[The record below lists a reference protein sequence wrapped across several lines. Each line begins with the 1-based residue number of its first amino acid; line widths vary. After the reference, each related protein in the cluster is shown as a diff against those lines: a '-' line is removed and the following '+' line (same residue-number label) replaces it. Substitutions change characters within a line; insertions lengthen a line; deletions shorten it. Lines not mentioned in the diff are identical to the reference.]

1 VAGGLSSREP
11 KSRCPQSIEAELQQ
25 NKPSPVS
32 GKPFPGQ
39 GNLCP
44 IPGRVL
50 PGQGKASLLQIF
62 ANCIEKELTY
72 IRLVL
77 PAATNLCPVAG
88 PALFCIRRG
97 FSESGQ
103 SYSDA
108 GQSYCAA
115 EIFRAAIPPKIC
127 DANRLVGDGCREVKS
142 VRAGPGAERLP

>member
-11 KSRCPQSIEAELQQ
+11 KSRCPQSIEPELQQ

-62 ANCIEKELTY
+62 ANCIEKELTC

-77 PAATNLCPVAG
+77 SCCDKPLP
-88 PALFCIRRG
+88 
-97 FSESGQ
+97 SGRPGSFLHQ
-103 SYSDA
+103 TRF
-108 GQSYCAA
+108 
-115 EIFRAAIPPKIC
+115 FR
-127 DANRLVGDGCREVKS
+127 
-142 VRAGPGAERLP
+142 VRAELF